1 MLIFLWGDYSMKKL
15 IKILFILAVILVAVV
30 IGVNVHIKSTV
41 EDNITENFDDFRA
54 DCILVLGCGVREDGT
69 PSDML
74 YDRIKKGVELYQKGV
89 APKILMS
96 GDHGRKSYD
105 EVNVMKEY
113 AMSMGVTEEDI
124 FMDHAGFSTYESI
137 YRAKEIFLAENI
149 ILVTQKYHLYRGLYI
164 SEKLG
169 VNALGACA
177 DYHTYIGQ
185 NGRDLREIVARFKD
199 FLNCFIK
206 PKPKYLGEAIPVSGD
221 GRVTE
226 G

>member
-1 MLIFLWGDYSMKKL
+1 MKKI
-15 IKILFILAVILVAVV
+15 IKTLVILAVILILIVV
-30 IGVNVHIKSTV
+30 GVNVHIKSTT
-41 EDNITENFDDFRA
+41 EENITENFDNFPA

-69 PSDML
+69 PSHML

-96 GDHGRKSYD
+96 GDHGQKNYD
-105 EVNVMKEY
+105 EVNVMREY
-113 AMSMGVTEEDI
+113 AISMGVPEEDI

-137 YRAKEIFLAENI
+137 YRAKSVFMAENI

-164 SEKLG
+164 AKRLG
-169 VNALGACA
+169 VNALGASA
-177 DYHTYIGQ
+177 NYRTYIGQ
-185 NGRDLREIVARFKD
+185 SGRDLREVVARFKD
-199 FLNCFIK
+199 FINCYIK
-206 PKPKYLGEAIPVSGD
+206 PEPKYLGEAIPVSGD